1 MLSDIIN
8 SAVKMLKDRMS
19 SIDKHAL
26 ASDSLVEYTRSTRTE
41 PITMIDHTIIN
52 QPELSDLMATLT
64 TIYAAM
70 YSQAFSIAINH
81 EIGSI
86 KALKALDKINPNRSA
101 MKSLPGLESHSLL
114 LPDYRNI
121 ENNYKVTNK
130 ISMEGNFSL
139 TGGVAVSPRGDV
151 GLAAK
156 AEYDSGPN
164 VIEVNENKG
173 KGHAGA
179 KIEAI
184 TRFNQNLTTGILF
197 DVLVSANGA
206 SLNVPL
212 SVRLLANEMRQDN
225 VLSILKAAIVNK
237 TAKERYRE
245 WRAGGLSF
253 WSDIVLCRD
262 ILKEQRKNLIKD
274 QTGVY
279 SEVIKRRNNN
289 KLAGIF
295 SGDPSISN
303 ISNILV
309 VSTETIARFETET
322 FKKLKD
328 AKVRDTVFNN
338 TNVMILAVVDTDKEV
353 VTLYYHSISVPTIVT
368 FRDLKS
374 YTKKQ
379 GLDPMEVLRS
389 FQMGG
394 MNGIRL

>member
-1 MLSDIIN
+1 MLSDIID
-8 SAVKMLKDRMS
+8 SAVKMFKDRVS
-19 SIDKHAL
+19 NIDKHAL
-26 ASDSLVEYTRSTRTE
+26 TSDSLIEYTRSTRTE
-41 PITMIDHTIIN
+41 PITMIDHTIIK

-101 MKSLPGLESHSLL
+101 SKAFPGLESHSLT

-121 ENNYKVTNK
+121 EKNYKTTNK
-130 ISMEGNFSL
+130 ITMESNLSIKGGARFSH
-139 TGGVAVSPRGDV
+139 TGDIDV
-151 GLAAK
+151 AAK
-156 AEYDSGPN
+156 INYNDDADVAN
-164 VIEVNENKG
+164 AKENDK
-173 KGHAGA
+173 HGA
-179 KIEAI
+179 KVSTDAI
-184 TRFNQNLTTGILF
+184 TKFNQNLSTGILF
-197 DVLVSANGA
+197 DVSVTANGA
-206 SLNVPL
+206 SLSVPL
-212 SVRLLANEMRQDN
+212 SVRLLANAMDPSN
-225 VLSILKAAIVNK
+225 VLSILKAAVVNK

-279 SEVIKRRNNN
+279 NEVIKRRSNN
-289 KLAGIF
+289 KLAGFF
-295 SGDPSISN
+295 SGNPSISN

-309 VSTETIARFETET
+309 IDELTTLATFEAET

-328 AKVRDTVFNN
+328 PKVRDTIFNN
-338 TNVMILAVVDTDKEV
+338 TNVMILAVVNTDREI

-374 YTKKQ
+374 YNKKQ

>member
-8 SAVKMLKDRMS
+8 SAFKMLKDRAS
-19 SIDKHAL
+19 SVDKHAL

-52 QPELSDLMATLT
+52 RPELSDLMATLT

-86 KALKALDKINPNRSA
+86 KALKALDKINPNRSV
-101 MKSLPGLESHSLL
+101 MKNFPGLESHALT

-130 ISMEGNFSL
+130 ITMEGNFNVG
-139 TGGVAVSPRGDV
+139 GGVVFQPNGNIAVGANAS
-151 GLAAK
+151 
-156 AEYDSGPN
+156 YDSGPN
-164 VIEVNENKG
+164 VIDVNNKN
-173 KGHAGA
+173 KATV
-179 KIEAI
+179 EMETDAI
-184 TRFNQNLTTGILF
+184 TKFHQNLSTGILF
-197 DVLVSANGA
+197 DVSVSANGA
-206 SLNVPL
+206 SLSVPL
-212 SVRLLANEMRQDN
+212 SVRLLANDMN
-225 VLSILKAAIVNK
+225 TNNLLSILKAAVVNK

-253 WSDIVLCRD
+253 WSDVVLCRD
-262 ILKEQRKNLIKD
+262 ILKEQRKNIIKD

-289 KLAGIF
+289 KWAGIF
-295 SGDPSISN
+295 SGTPSISN

-309 VSTETIARFETET
+309 LDSGTVSHFERET

-328 AKVRDTVFNN
+328 TKVRDAIFNN
-338 TNVMILAVVDTDKEV
+338 TNVMILAVVDTDREV

>member
-1 MLSDIIN
+1 MLSDIID
-8 SAVKMLKDRMS
+8 SAVKMIKDRVS
-19 SIDKHAL
+19 NIDKHAL
-26 ASDSLVEYTRSTRTE
+26 TSDSLIEYTRSTRTE
-41 PITMIDHTIIN
+41 PITMIDHTIIK

-86 KALKALDKINPNRSA
+86 RALKALDKINPNRSTSKA
-101 MKSLPGLESHSLL
+101 FPGLESHSLT
-114 LPDYRNI
+114 LPNYRNI
-121 ENNYKVTNK
+121 EKNYKTTNK
-130 ISMEGNFSL
+130 ITMESNLSVKGGARISH
-139 TGGVAVSPRGDV
+139 TGDIDI
-151 GLAAK
+151 AAK
-156 AEYDSGPN
+156 LNYNDDADVAN
-164 VIEVNENKG
+164 AKENDK
-173 KGHAGA
+173 HGA
-179 KIEAI
+179 KVSTDAI
-184 TRFNQNLTTGILF
+184 TKFNQNLSTGILF
-197 DVLVSANGA
+197 DVSVTANGA
-206 SLNVPL
+206 SLSVPL
-212 SVRLLANEMRQDN
+212 SVRLLANEMEQAN
-225 VLSILKAAIVNK
+225 VMSILKAAVVNK

-274 QTGVY
+274 QTGIY
-279 SEVIKRRNNN
+279 NEVIKRRSNN
-289 KLAGIF
+289 KLAGFF
-295 SGDPSISN
+295 SGNPSISN

-309 VSTETIARFETET
+309 VKAETITQFETET

-328 AKVRDTVFNN
+328 PKVRDTIFNN
-338 TNVMILAVVDTDKEV
+338 TNVMILAVVDADREI
-353 VTLYYHSISVPTIVT
+353 VTLYYHSITVPTIVT

-374 YTKKQ
+374 YNKKQ

>member
-130 ISMEGNFSL
+130 ISMESNLSVKGGARISH
-139 TGGVAVSPRGDV
+139 TGDIDI
-151 GLAAK
+151 AAK
-156 AEYDSGPN
+156 LNYNDDADVAN
-164 VIEVNENKG
+164 AKENDK
-173 KGHAGA
+173 HGA
-179 KIEAI
+179 KVSTDAI
-184 TRFNQNLTTGILF
+184 TKFNQNLSTGILF
-197 DVLVSANGA
+197 DVSVTANGA
-206 SLNVPL
+206 SLSVPL

-328 AKVRDTVFNN
+328 VKVRDTIFNN

-374 YTKKQ
+374 HTKKQ

>member
-1 MLSDIIN
+1 
-8 SAVKMLKDRMS
+8 
-19 SIDKHAL
+19 
-26 ASDSLVEYTRSTRTE
+26 
-41 PITMIDHTIIN
+41 
-52 QPELSDLMATLT
+52 
-64 TIYAAM
+64 
-70 YSQAFSIAINH
+70 
-81 EIGSI
+81 
-86 KALKALDKINPNRSA
+86 
-101 MKSLPGLESHSLL
+101 
-114 LPDYRNI
+114 
-121 ENNYKVTNK
+121 
-130 ISMEGNFSL
+130 MEGNFSFN
-139 TGGVAVSPRGDV
+139 GGVAVSPNG
-151 GLAAK
+151 GIGFGAK
-156 AEYDSGPN
+156 VEYDSGPN
-164 VIEVNENKG
+164 VINVNKNKG
-173 KGHAGA
+173 KDEFGV
-179 KIEAI
+179 KTEAI
-184 TRFNQNLTTGILF
+184 TKFNQNLTTGILF
-197 DVLVSANGA
+197 DVSVSANGTT
-206 SLNVPL
+206 LNVPL

-225 VLSILKAAIVNK
+225 VLSILKAAVVNK

-274 QTGVY
+274 QTGIY
-279 SEVIKRRNNN
+279 NEVIKRRNNN

-328 AKVRDTVFNN
+328 AKVRDTIFNN
-338 TNVMILAVVDTDKEV
+338 TNVMVLAVVDAYKEV

>member
-8 SAVKMLKDRMS
+8 TAVKMLKDRVS
-19 SIDKHAL
+19 GIDKHAL
-26 ASDSLVEYTRSTRTE
+26 TSDSLIEYTRSTRTE

-86 KALKALDKINPNRSA
+86 KALKALDKINPNRGVV
-101 MKSLPGLESHSLL
+101 KPLLGLESHSLL

-121 ENNYKVTNK
+121 ENNYKATNK
-130 ISMEGNFSL
+130 ISMEGNFSFN
-139 TGGVAVSPRGDV
+139 GGVAVSPNG
-151 GLAAK
+151 GIGFGAK
-156 AEYDSGPN
+156 VEYDSGPN
-164 VIEVNENKG
+164 VINVNKNKG
-173 KGHAGA
+173 KDEFGV
-179 KIEAI
+179 KTEAI
-184 TRFNQNLTTGILF
+184 TKFNQNLTTGILF
-197 DVLVSANGA
+197 DVSVSANGTT
-206 SLNVPL
+206 LNVPL

-225 VLSILKAAIVNK
+225 VLSILKAAVVNK

-274 QTGVY
+274 QTGIY
-279 SEVIKRRNNN
+279 NEVIKRRNNN

-328 AKVRDTVFNN
+328 AKVRDTIFNN
-338 TNVMILAVVDTDKEV
+338 TNVMVLAVVDAYKEV

>member
-8 SAVKMLKDRMS
+8 TAVKMLKDRVS
-19 SIDKHAL
+19 GIDKHAL
-26 ASDSLVEYTRSTRTE
+26 TSDSLIEYTRSTRTE

-86 KALKALDKINPNRSA
+86 KALKALDKINPNRGVV
-101 MKSLPGLESHSLL
+101 KPLLGLESHSLL

-121 ENNYKVTNK
+121 ENNYKATNK
-130 ISMEGNFSL
+130 ISMEGNFSFN
-139 TGGVAVSPRGDV
+139 GGVAVSPNG
-151 GLAAK
+151 GIGFGAK

-164 VIEVNENKG
+164 VINVNKNKG
-173 KGHAGA
+173 KDEFGV
-179 KIEAI
+179 KTEAI
-184 TRFNQNLTTGILF
+184 TKFNQNLTTGILF
-197 DVLVSANGA
+197 DVSVSANGTT
-206 SLNVPL
+206 LNVPL

-225 VLSILKAAIVNK
+225 VLSILKAAVVNK

-274 QTGVY
+274 QTGIY
-279 SEVIKRRNNN
+279 NEVIKRRNNN

-328 AKVRDTVFNN
+328 AKVRDTIFNN
-338 TNVMILAVVDTDKEV
+338 TNVMVLAVVDAYKEV